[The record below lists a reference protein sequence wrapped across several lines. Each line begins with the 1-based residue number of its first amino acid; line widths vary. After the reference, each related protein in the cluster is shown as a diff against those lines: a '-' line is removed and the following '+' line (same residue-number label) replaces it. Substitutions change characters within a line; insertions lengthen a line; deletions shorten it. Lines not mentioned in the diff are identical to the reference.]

1 MSEHAGRPY
10 RPRRSAAEAFAGT
23 ALRAGER
30 SDQETQ

>member
-1 MSEHAGRPY
+1 MSPLTNIGG
-10 RPRRSAAEAFAGT
+10 SEAFAGT